1 MVMTCQCRFISGDK
15 CSALVRDVD
24 GEGGLCM
31 CGTECTGEI
40 AVLAAQLCC
49 EPKTALNSNV

>member
-1 MVMTCQCRFISGDK
+1 MTCQCRFISGDK

-49 EPKTALNSNV
+49 EPKTALKSNV